1 MNAVPAKKSAMCF
14 LSMRCIKVSCLM
26 IKIVLRSS
34 EILRQRV
41 LRVFSE
47 CVALSFPLL
56 VINIVLGR
64 SDVMLLDWD

>member
-1 MNAVPAKKSAMCF
+1 
-14 LSMRCIKVSCLM
+14 M

-56 VINIVLGR
+56 VINVVLGR
-64 SDVMLLDWD
+64 SDVMLLDWDCLGLVGLLG